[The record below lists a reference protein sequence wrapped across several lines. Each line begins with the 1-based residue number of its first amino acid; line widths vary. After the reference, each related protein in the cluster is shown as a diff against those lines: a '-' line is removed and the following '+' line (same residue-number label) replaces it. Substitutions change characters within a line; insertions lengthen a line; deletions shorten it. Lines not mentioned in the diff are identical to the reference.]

1 MRTKDKKYVLDNG
14 TKRIPIA
21 CLLNQVFYNDNGKFV
36 GWSRS
41 GSWGILAFNFTQ
53 PKDTSYFKIL
63 KAFYDNKLPMRLGD
77 AKESIGI
84 PRTSWSNFTVAVTD
98 FGFLYRIPG
107 SWKYQ
112 LSSTGRAYVREV
124 LAGRDEF
131 RIVEA

>member
-1 MRTKDKKYVLDNG
+1 
-14 TKRIPIA
+14 
-21 CLLNQVFYNDNGKFV
+21 
-36 GWSRS
+36 
-41 GSWGILAFNFTQ
+41 
-53 PKDTSYFKIL
+53 L

-112 LSSTGRAYVREV
+112 LSATGRAYVREV